1 MKTNQ
6 IPDIM
11 LERYVLEEL
20 DIKKM
25 DEIRKLCE
33 NDPDVSFRVMK
44 IKESNIEIL
53 DAYPEEKIAA
63 EITHKADAQNA
74 ALKKTRRIP
83 KIYLRVFAPIAIA
96 AAAIVV
102 VLLPAVK
109 QDVAVIVPDDIT
121 REKGKE
127 MSLYLY
133 RKNRNGEI
141 DIMKNGSKA
150 KPGDLLQ
157 IGYSSL
163 KNGYGVILSIDGRG
177 KVTLHYPADE
187 KASTR
192 LDAGKKRL
200 LDNSFE
206 LDDAPDFERF
216 FFITSSNEINT
227 ESVIFFA
234 ELLAVERKKAELEKL
249 TFGDSRDESL
259 NQVSFLIKKD

>member
-1 MKTNQ
+1 MKNNQ

-25 DEIRKLCE
+25 DEIRELC
-33 NDPDVSFRVMK
+33 NKDPLVASRVLE
-44 IKESNIEIL
+44 IKESNEEIL
-53 DAYPEEKIAA
+53 NAYPEDKITA
-63 EITHKADAQNA
+63 EIMHKFEAQNVVY
-74 ALKKTRRIP
+74 KKRQIIP
-83 KIYLRVFAPIAIA
+83 KIYLRIIAPIAVA
-96 AAAIVV
+96 AVAVV
-102 VLLPAVK
+102 VIMLPAVK
-109 QDVAVIVPDDIT
+109 HEVAYIDPNDIT
-121 REKGKE
+121 REKGSE
-127 MSLYLY
+127 MSIYLY

-157 IGYSSL
+157 ISYSSL
-163 KNGYGVILSIDGRG
+163 KNGYGVIFSIDGRG

-187 KASTR
+187 KSSTK
-192 LDAGKKRL
+192 LDIGKKHL

-216 FFITSSNEINT
+216 FFVTSLNEINT
-227 ESVIFFA
+227 ASVIFSA

-249 TFGDSRDESL
+249 TFGDSRDELL
-259 NQVSFLIKKD
+259 NQVSVLIKKD